1 MKLASILVVAA
12 LAMPAG
18 AARLSTEITPTQ
30 KVVDMLTKMKSKGE
44 LMMENESK
52 EFATYTEWVSD
63 EEKRL
68 GFSITDSSTKI
79 EELIAFAEKADS
91 DVEQLGLEI
100 EELDNQ
106 IAQMTQEKKEATEIR
121 ASEHAEYT
129 KVSTD
134 YSESVD
140 ALERA
145 IEVMASQEGD
155 TAQAESMLQKMA
167 TSVKGMPAV
176 LEAFVQM
183 KSRASE
189 PGAPEVAAY
198 ESQSGGIVAM
208 LEGLLK
214 KFKGEL
220 SDVQEAESNQKHA
233 FEMTEMHLS
242 DTITK
247 STSDRE
253 EKSVMKGK
261 KSAASAEAK
270 GQLAETKAT
279 KAADEQ
285 LKSETEAMYK
295 EKTAAYEANQK
306 VRVEE
311 LEALAKATEIIKG
324 GAVAGSYKK
333 RVNLA
338 QTSETAAAAA
348 PVQAQ
353 AFIQLRS
360 TKRRVES
367 KEQAAMFLRKAA
379 VALKSK
385 TLADFAEQVPANAFE
400 KVIGMIEELVA
411 KLKEEAAAEADHKAW
426 CDEQLKANKL
436 KRNKKTAQSEKLM
449 AEIEAQGSTIATLGE
464 EIETLAKEQQDLTT
478 SMQEATKL
486 REEEKAENTAIIA
499 DATAG
504 NEAVQNALVVLKEF
518 YSAQAGSF
526 VQESQAPEMAA
537 YKGQGSASGGVVGML
552 EVIASDFQRLKAE
565 TTAEEM
571 TAANEYDTFMSE
583 STISKEM
590 KHKAEV
596 KAKLD
601 KDQTEFEKSESVKDL
616 KAVDKELA
624 KATEYFEYLKPSCLE
639 VHVSYEERVAAR
651 KAEIQAL
658 KDAYGILDKK
668 SQ

>member
-1 MKLASILVVAA
+1 MKGFAAVLLLLPLLAS
-12 LAMPAG
+12 G
-18 AARLSTEITPTQ
+18 ARLSSKVTPTEKVIQMLTDMHGKGEKMMEEEQ
-30 KVVDMLTKMKSKGE
+30 KVFREYTNWVDDQV
-44 LMMENESK
+44 
-52 EFATYTEWVSD
+52 TE
-63 EEKRL
+63 L
-68 GFSITDSSTKI
+68 GFEIKTATAKI

-91 DVEQLGLEI
+91 DVATLGEAIETLDKDISTLET
-100 EELDNQ
+100 EL
-106 IAQMTQEKKEATEIR
+106 KEAKAMR
-121 ASEHAEYT
+121 ASEHAEYV

-134 YSESVD
+134 YGESVD

-145 IEVMASQEGD
+145 IEVMASQDHD
-155 TAQAESMLQKMA
+155 TAQAESMLQSMA
-167 TSVKGMPAV
+167 TTVPGMPSV
-176 LEAFVQM
+176 LNAFIQE
-183 KSRASE
+183 KSRAAE

-198 ESQSGGIVAM
+198 ESQSGGIVEM

-220 SDVQEAESNQKHA
+220 GDVQKAESNEKHA
-233 FEMTEMHLS
+233 FEMEELHLS
-242 DTITK
+242 DTIEY
-247 STSDRE
+247 STSQRE
-253 EKSVMKGK
+253 EKAITKGK
-261 KSAASAEAK
+261 RAAASAEAK
-270 GQLAETKAT
+270 GELSATKAD
-279 KAADEQ
+279 KAADEE
-285 LKSETEAMYK
+285 LKAETEAVYK
-295 EKTAAYEANQK
+295 EKSAAFEENQK
-306 VRVEE
+306 VRAAEI
-311 LEALAKATEIIKG
+311 EALAKALEIMSG
-324 GAVAGSYKK
+324 GAVAGAYKK

-426 CDEQLKANKL
+426 CDEQLKVNKE
-436 KRNKKTAQSEKLM
+436 KRNAKTSESNKLM
-449 AEIEAQGSTIATLGE
+449 AEIEAQSSTIATLGE

-486 REEEKAENTAIIA
+486 REEEKTENTAIIA

-518 YSAQAGSF
+518 YSAQASF
-526 VQESQAPEMAA
+526 VQQQQAPEMAA
-537 YKGQGSASGGVVGML
+537 YKGMQSGKGGVVGML
-552 EVIASDFQRLKAE
+552 EVILSDFGRLKSE
-565 TTAEEM
+565 TTVAEES
-571 TAANEYDTFMSE
+571 AVREYDAFMSE
-583 STISKEM
+583 STASKEV
-590 KHKAEV
+590 KHKREV
-596 KAKLD
+596 QAKLE

-624 KATEYFEYLKPSCLE
+624 KATEYYEYLKPSCIE